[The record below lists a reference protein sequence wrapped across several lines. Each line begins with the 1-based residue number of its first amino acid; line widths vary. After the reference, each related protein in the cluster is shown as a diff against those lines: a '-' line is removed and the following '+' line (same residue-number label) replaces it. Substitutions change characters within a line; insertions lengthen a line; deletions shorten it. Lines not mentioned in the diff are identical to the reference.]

1 MILPLLKK
9 IFVKLRI
16 VGNGNNPGFHKFFSM
31 VEYKMRTSS
40 KSRAKRSKRKSSS
53 GFSIKTL
60 KSIVKLGVTGMVA
73 MYVATWLVSIGAVT
87 SVAGEIASVI
97 GISKNSVLYAAKG
110 TTVAAVALRLHKE
123 LEKL

>member
-1 MILPLLKK
+1 
-9 IFVKLRI
+9 
-16 VGNGNNPGFHKFFSM
+16 
-31 VEYKMRTSS
+31 MRTSS
-40 KSRAKRSKRKSSS
+40 KSRAKRSKRRSSS

-73 MYVATWLVSIGAVT
+73 MYVATWLVSVGAVT

-110 TTVAAVALRLHKE
+110 TTVAAIALRLHKE

>member
-1 MILPLLKK
+1 
-9 IFVKLRI
+9 
-16 VGNGNNPGFHKFFSM
+16 
-31 VEYKMRTSS
+31 MRTSS
-40 KSRAKRSKRKSSS
+40 KPRSRSKRKAGRKSSS

-97 GISKNSVLYAAKG
+97 GISKSSVLYAAKG